1 MRSVCRRA
9 SDARASDAIVSGV
22 RLRSGARPPPTL
34 VATTI
39 WSRFPRCASQR
50 PMIVSD
56 CPCST
61 RYEFAVS
68 MKLPPACTYAS
79 STACDSRSSA
89 VQPKTLP
96 PRQSG
101 KTSRS
106 VRPSTAMRLKL
117 LGGCRGQAL
126 GGARDDVHGR
136 CQLTT
141 RTVLAADL
149 TARVANPDETKYAT
163 ERDQA
168 GGDADP
174 GPECVDRRSFD
185 SMRHLEPCTRSVHA
199 RERLATRG
207 RNRRLR

>member
-1 MRSVCRRA
+1 MRSVCRRPG
-9 SDARASDAIVSGV
+9 DARASDAIVSGL
-22 RLRSGARPPPTL
+22 RLRSAPRPPPTF

-61 RYEFAVS
+61 RYEFALS
-68 MKLPPACTYAS
+68 MKLPPASAYAS

-126 GGARDDVHGR
+126 GGARDHDHGR

-149 TARVANPDETKYAT
+149 TARVANADETKYAT
-163 ERDQA
+163 ERHER
-168 GGDADP
+168 GG
-174 GPECVDRRSFD
+174 
-185 SMRHLEPCTRSVHA
+185 
-199 RERLATRG
+199 
-207 RNRRLR
+207 N